1 MRIHTKRTKPKLCP
15 CSQIL
20 RLPVFRADNNF
31 VSVALF
37 NKGDEHDPDYVDDV
51 GGPVMAVGAQPC

>member
-1 MRIHTKRTKPKLCP
+1 M
-15 CSQIL
+15 L